1 MSVTM
6 TRMMI
11 MLVRIMMTML
21 KKFIVFYSELA
32 NIMTSVIMPRISMTM
47 MKKVMMIMIMMV
59 TSTEQEI
66 IRVAPRPT
74 PITSLSTITVGG
86 SENYHDDHHDDDC
99 DDVVV
104 VVVAIV

>member
-1 MSVTM
+1 
-6 TRMMI
+6 
-11 MLVRIMMTML
+11 
-21 KKFIVFYSELA
+21 
-32 NIMTSVIMPRISMTM
+32 
-47 MKKVMMIMIMMV
+47 MMV

-86 SENYHDDHHDDDC
+86 SENYLDDRYDDDC

-104 VVVAIV
+104 VVVAII